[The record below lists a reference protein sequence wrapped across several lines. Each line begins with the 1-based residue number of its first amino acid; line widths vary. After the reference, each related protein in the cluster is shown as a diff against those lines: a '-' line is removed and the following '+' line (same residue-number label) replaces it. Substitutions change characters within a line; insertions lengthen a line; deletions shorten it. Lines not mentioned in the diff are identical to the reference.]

1 MKISEK
7 TINILK
13 NFSNINGSIL
23 VRPGNVLKTVGT
35 QRSIY
40 ATAIVEEDFPQQFA
54 IYELSK
60 FLGVLSLFQDHD
72 INFGEHQLS
81 ITSGNQV
88 VNYTY
93 ADISAIIA
101 PPEDKKIIVDPAEIE
116 FMINQY
122 DFHKVLKA
130 ASILQVPNIAVFG
143 DGNVIKVSAI
153 NSKNPT
159 SDTFSIEVG
168 TTDKIFNMVFRV
180 EYLVKL
186 FPLSYNI
193 KINSK
198 GISSFSDN
206 NIEYFIMTEAESKFN
221 S

>member
-101 PPEDKKIIVDPAEIE
+101 PPDDKKPEIRQGGRRGFPDCLFALRICRRIGADP
-116 FMINQY
+116 
-122 DFHKVLKA
+122 
-130 ASILQVPNIAVFG
+130 
-143 DGNVIKVSAI
+143 
-153 NSKNPT
+153 
-159 SDTFSIEVG
+159 
-168 TTDKIFNMVFRV
+168 
-180 EYLVKL
+180 
-186 FPLSYNI
+186 
-193 KINSK
+193 
-198 GISSFSDN
+198 
-206 NIEYFIMTEAESKFN
+206 
-221 S
+221 